1 MVGKPNDPP
10 RPLLEAWRE
19 LNRDRAGEPS
29 DLLKQRRALG
39 EDLRKFAQKPHIHE
53 LGEGLR
59 RFAQMP
65 HIRDLGETLRRM
77 HESGVAEK
85 MMGRMRPV
93 SPSRPGDSVGLR
105 KRKSSAGRKPSLT
118 LQEVA
123 DGIRILR
130 SQPRLSVNAACWELE
145 KAGIKAH
152 PSSLYRL
159 IIKPAYASRS

>member
-1 MVGKPNDPP
+1 MAEKPNDHL
-10 RPLLEAWRE
+10 RPLLETWRE
-19 LNRDRAGEPS
+19 LNRDRDGEPS

-39 EDLRKFAQKPHIHE
+39 EDLRKFAQKPHIRE
-53 LGEGLR
+53 LR
-59 RFAQMP
+59 
-65 HIRDLGETLRRM
+65 ETLRRM
-77 HESGVAEK
+77 QESGVAEK

-105 KRKSSAGRKPSLT
+105 KRKSNAGRKPSLT
-118 LQEVA
+118 LEERA
-123 DGIRILR
+123 EGIRILR
-130 SQPRLSVNAACWELE
+130 SQPRLSVNAACWELQ